1 MNNADQMQKVVLFV
15 VIGYGVD
22 LLKWVGLIVHTDILV
37 GLNIIEYYY
46 YFFFFFFLGLYAP
59 LTM

>member
-15 VIGYGVD
+15 VIGYGVV

-37 GLNIIEYYY
+37 GLNIIE
-46 YFFFFFFLGLYAP
+46 
-59 LTM
+59 